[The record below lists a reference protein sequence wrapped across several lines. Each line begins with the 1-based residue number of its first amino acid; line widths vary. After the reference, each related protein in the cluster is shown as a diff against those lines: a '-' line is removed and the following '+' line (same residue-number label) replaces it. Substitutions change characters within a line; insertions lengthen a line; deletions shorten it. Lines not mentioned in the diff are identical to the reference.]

1 MKINSFAL
9 ILLLMTITCTSCFDA
24 KKKKLILG
32 EWVGVEWISGS
43 SPIPV
48 NPQDAKF
55 TFRDNGEYSLQF
67 EGNVEKGKYAYANNQ
82 LFTTPE
88 GGIRMM
94 VKIEKL
100 TQDTLIFNMNR
111 GGQPEKLTL
120 VRSN

>member
-1 MKINSFAL
+1 MKHYTIVLTLL
-9 ILLLMTITCTSCFDA
+9 IVSVTCSSCFDA
-24 KKKKLILG
+24 KKRKMLLG
-32 EWVGVEWISGS
+32 EWVGVEWVSGA

-55 TFRDNGEYSLQF
+55 TFHDSGEYSLQF
-67 EGNVEKGKYAYANNQ
+67 EGNVEKGKFAYANNQ

-100 TQDTLIFNMNR
+100 TEDTLIFNMNR
-111 GGQPEKLTL
+111 GGQAEKLTL
-120 VRSN
+120 VRSR